1 MVNPLWNR
9 HDGRLRAGW
18 RIVALLAATTLASL
32 VAFRFVAPLP
42 FISPLGARVAYL
54 VLAFLAL
61 WAAVRFLDRRPLRDL
76 GLVLGAG
83 WRRDLLAGF
92 AVTGLVISLIT
103 VSFWSLGWVT
113 LEGGSRAGSGLPFG
127 PALVVQFLFLA
138 GLSVYE
144 EALCRGYLIRNPAEG
159 LNLPR
164 FGAAGGLAAAFVVS
178 SILFGL
184 MHAGNPN
191 AGWIGFA
198 NLTAWGR
205 SSPCPFSSPG
215 RWPCRWVSISAG
227 TSSWAA
233 CSVTR

>member
-113 LEGGSRAGSGLPFG
+113 LEGGSTPVPDCRSGRRWWCSSCSWPARASMRRRC
-127 PALVVQFLFLA
+127 A
-138 GLSVYE
+138 
-144 EALCRGYLIRNPAEG
+144 EAI
-159 LNLPR
+159 
-164 FGAAGGLAAAFVVS
+164 
-178 SILFGL
+178 
-184 MHAGNPN
+184 
-191 AGWIGFA
+191 
-198 NLTAWGR
+198 
-205 SSPCPFSSPG
+205 
-215 RWPCRWVSISAG
+215 
-227 TSSWAA
+227 
-233 CSVTR
+233 